1 MEEEKKRR
9 RRGRGEGTIYKR
21 KDGRWAAD
29 ITVGYENGKR
39 LRRTFYGKT
48 RQAVSDQLK
57 EAQGKQ
63 VRGEVIPT
71 GKQTVGDFL
80 DHWLEHSIK
89 PYRSPRTVLS
99 YESQIKTHIKTAL
112 GHRLLRKLRGEHVQG
127 FVSGLLKKGLSPR
140 SVSYARAVL
149 RMALQT
155 ACERKLLP
163 FNPAADGVAVPS
175 VRRRVV
181 EAITIER
188 TRAILEAIE
197 GHRLAALFTLMLYSG
212 LRRGEALGLRW
223 SDVDLERRTLVVA
236 QTLQRLNGELVFGDT
251 KTEQSRRVIILASGA
266 VSSLR
271 EYRLRQNSERIG
283 LGPDWTETGLV
294 FTTECG
300 MPVDPRNVKRV
311 FDRLLKDAK
320 LPHMRLHDLRHGCAT
335 WLLAEGV
342 DLKTISTI
350 LGHSSIRVTA
360 DVYAHV
366 SQQQIGAAMD
376 RLDQSMAK

>member
-155 ACERKLLP
+155 ACERKLLA
-163 FNPAADGVAVPS
+163 FNPAADGIAVPS
-175 VRRRVV
+175 VKRRAV

-188 TRAILEAIE
+188 TRAILQAVA
-197 GHRLAALFTLMLYSG
+197 GHRLAPLFTLMLYSG
-212 LRRGEALGLRW
+212 LRRGEALGLLW
-223 SDVDLERRTLVVA
+223 SDVDLDGRLLRIG
-236 QTLQRLNGELVFGDT
+236 QTLQRLNGKLVLGET
-251 KTEQSRRVIILASGA
+251 KTEGSRRVITLPTGA
-266 VSSLR
+266 VSALR
-271 EYRLRQNSERIG
+271 EYRTRQLAERMR
-283 LGPDWTETGLV
+283 LGPDWT
-294 FTTECG
+294 
-300 MPVDPRNVKRV
+300 D
-311 FDRLLKDAK
+311 
-320 LPHMRLHDLRHGCAT
+320 
-335 WLLAEGV
+335 
-342 DLKTISTI
+342 
-350 LGHSSIRVTA
+350 
-360 DVYAHV
+360 
-366 SQQQIGAAMD
+366 
-376 RLDQSMAK
+376 